1 MEAES
6 IPVENSR
13 YFCHSCNTEID
24 RVSTDFKCPQCL
36 DGFIEELPSQAA
48 GAANQMDDGA
58 SNSLSFLTNY
68 PSRLSNDI
76 ISNPILTPLLMTAS
90 GARPFDAYGES
101 SSDANGGGARLG
113 RVALRGS
120 RGREFNI
127 TNFDTI
133 LQDILISVSGGEGA
147 PMFFMG
153 NPGDY
158 AWGREG
164 LDTIVT
170 QLLNQ
175 MDNTGPPPL
184 EKEKIEELPT
194 VPIEQE
200 QVDMKLQCSV
210 CWEDFQLNEQ
220 VRKLPCTHV
229 FHSDC
234 ICPWLANHGT
244 CPICR
249 KSLVAETSAT
259 SEQQRSTLSAAAQ
272 AVANT
277 IRNAAIRPRGS
288 TDSSNTTASTSQ
300 SSSSSSSSGN
310 ASNQTPQSSQSNRM
324 RDEDGDVDFDFD

>member
-1 MEAES
+1 MQVD
-6 IPVENSR
+6 IFP
-13 YFCHSCNTEID
+13 FLLQ
-24 RVSTDFKCPQCL
+24 DFKCPQCF
-36 DGFIEELPSQAA
+36 DGFIEELPSQSSPASAA
-48 GAANQMDDGA
+48 DDGA
-58 SNSLSFLTNY
+58 SNSLSDYHSL
-68 PSRLSNDI
+68 RLANEI
-76 ISNPILTPLLMTAS
+76 ISNPILTPLLMTTS

-101 SSDANGGGARLG
+101 SGAAAPALGGRVAFRGGARG
-113 RVALRGS
+113 RD
-120 RGREFNI
+120 FNI

-200 QVDMKLQCSV
+200 QVEMKLQCSV
-210 CWEDFQLNEQ
+210 CWEDFQLSEQ
-220 VRKLPCTHV
+220 VRKLPCSHV

-249 KSLVAETSAT
+249 KSLVSEGSAT
-259 SEQQRSTLSAAAQ
+259 SEQQRTSLSAAAQ

-277 IRNAAIRPRGS
+277 IRNVTAAIRPRGS
-288 TDSSNTTASTSQ
+288 TDSSNNAPASTSQ
-300 SSSSSSSSGN
+300 SSSSSSSSSGN
-310 ASNQTPQSSQSNRM
+310 SSTSNQTPQNSHTHGTSNRM
-324 RDEDGDVDFDFD
+324 RDEDGDVDYDFD

>member
-1 MEAES
+1 MS
-6 IPVENSR
+6 V
-13 YFCHSCNTEID
+13 
-24 RVSTDFKCPQCL
+24 
-36 DGFIEELPSQAA
+36 
-48 GAANQMDDGA
+48 DDGA
-58 SNSLSFLTNY
+58 SNGLTDYHSL
-68 PSRLSNDI
+68 RLANEI
-76 ISNPILTPLLMTAS
+76 ISNPMLTPLLMTTS

-101 SSDANGGGARLG
+101 SSDATNGARLG
-113 RVALRGS
+113 RVALRGG
-120 RGREFNI
+120 RGRDFNI

-184 EKEKIEELPT
+184 EKEKIEELPM
-194 VPIEQE
+194 VPIDQE
-200 QVDMKLQCSV
+200 QVDLKLQCSV

-220 VRKLPCTHV
+220 VRKLPCLHV
-229 FHSDC
+229 FHNDC

-249 KSLVAETSAT
+249 QSLV
-259 SEQQRSTLSAAAQ
+259 SESNTDQQRTSLSAAAQ

-277 IRNAAIRPRGS
+277 ISKCPFPLHETFKLISLSCRKRNCRNP
-288 TDSSNTTASTSQ
+288 TTRLNRFNQ
-300 SSSSSSSSGN
+300 RSGIN
-310 ASNQTPQSSQSNRM
+310 
-324 RDEDGDVDFDFD
+324 

>member
-1 MEAES
+1 MSQAVILMS
-6 IPVENSR
+6 FSFILQ
-13 YFCHSCNTEID
+13 
-24 RVSTDFKCPQCL
+24 DFKCPQCF
-36 DGFIEELPSQAA
+36 DGFIEELPSQSSP
-48 GAANQMDDGA
+48 ANQMSADGGA
-58 SNSLSFLTNY
+58 SNGFSDADYRSL
-68 PSRLSNDI
+68 RLANEI
-76 ISNPILTPLLMTAS
+76 ISNPMLTPFLMTNS
-90 GARPFDAYGES
+90 GEMRDAYGES
-101 SSDANGGGARLG
+101 SSDPMNGGTRLG
-113 RVALRGS
+113 RVALRGA
-120 RGREFNI
+120 RGRDFNI

-147 PMFFMG
+147 NMFFMG

-194 VPIEQE
+194 VPIDQE
-200 QVDMKLQCSV
+200 QVELKLQCSV

-220 VRKLPCTHV
+220 VRKLPCSHV

-249 KSLVAETSAT
+249 KSLVSENYTA
-259 SEQQRSTLSAAAQ
+259 EQQRSSLNAAAQ
-272 AVANT
+272 AVANS
-277 IRNAAIRPRGS
+277 IS
-288 TDSSNTTASTSQ
+288 K
-300 SSSSSSSSGN
+300 
-310 ASNQTPQSSQSNRM
+310 
-324 RDEDGDVDFDFD
+324 

>member
-1 MEAES
+1 MS
-6 IPVENSR
+6 V
-13 YFCHSCNTEID
+13 
-24 RVSTDFKCPQCL
+24 
-36 DGFIEELPSQAA
+36 
-48 GAANQMDDGA
+48 DDGA
-58 SNSLSFLTNY
+58 SNGLSDLHAIRLANDI
-68 PSRLSNDI
+68 LSN
-76 ISNPILTPLLMTAS
+76 PMLTPLLMTTS
-90 GARPFDAYGES
+90 GARPLDAYGES
-101 SSDANGGGARLG
+101 SSDGAVNGGRGVG
-113 RVALRGS
+113 RVVRGG
-120 RGREFNI
+120 RGRDFNI

-220 VRKLPCTHV
+220 VKKLPCSHV
-229 FHSDC
+229 FHNDC
-234 ICPWLANHGT
+234 ICPWLSNHGT

-249 KSLVAETSAT
+249 KSLVTETNAT
-259 SEQQRSTLSAAAQ
+259 AEQQRTSLSAAAQ

-277 IRNAAIRPRGS
+277 IS
-288 TDSSNTTASTSQ
+288 K
-300 SSSSSSSSGN
+300 
-310 ASNQTPQSSQSNRM
+310 
-324 RDEDGDVDFDFD
+324 